1 MSVDADM
8 CSTGSG
14 TDSTACPAIAD
25 SNGLIA
31 CPPVTADGA
40 CLSGGNTLSMLTSTV
55 TNSLA

>member
-1 MSVDADM
+1 M

-25 SNGLIA
+25 SDGYTA

-40 CLSGGNTLSMLTSTV
+40 CLAGGNTPSTLISTV
-55 TNSLA
+55 TYVLLDS